1 MDRRF
6 ICLILIAVFFSLQTR
21 AQVGIGTTT
30 PDASAQLEVYSI
42 SKGLLIPRLSS
53 AQRGSIASPATG
65 LLVYQT
71 DNTPGFYF
79 YNAGEWKRLASSTE
93 TGAGNGSSGNS
104 LLNGSSN
111 PATGVGN
118 NGDFYINTSTYTLYG
133 PKANGAWPA
142 TGAAMLGASN
152 VSMGGFKLTNLA
164 APTNNKDAANKKYV
178 DDLVASSITKFEPTL
193 SLDNEQNL
201 SIKGGNSVSLAD
213 LYQSLSLAGTVL
225 SISGPR
231 NSHVDLSGILALANG
246 GNGVPG
252 IVYHDETLVGTGQTS
267 SKLSVNDQ
275 GITAVKLKSITSHG
289 SAGQILS
296 SDGLG
301 GFKWTDQGGLPPI
314 ASGTILGNNS
324 GADAT
329 PVALS
334 IGDLK
339 AMLALSAGD
348 VGLGNVK
355 NVDQTNAA
363 NLSSGYIP
371 AARFQ
376 TGSIPA
382 SAIAGNNLS
391 DYYLSGKGTW
401 VQLPVSTDD
410 QSAAEVPFDNSLTP
424 GLGNTVQDAITGLN
438 SKIGTVPAGALTQVT
453 LGTGS
458 MLQGKGTAADPLRL
472 ADITGPSFLGRA
484 SGTGTPAPIGIGS
497 GLVFGSDS
505 KLSVDF
511 SGLASSTHNHALD
524 GLSNVITGG
533 KSVNDILQWNGTS
546 WVNVPASVAGGGFSG
561 VTTDGSTISGD
572 GKTTPLYLVN
582 KAVSF
587 SKLADMT
594 GPSLIGKAGSGS
606 GTPEK
611 IGIGNGLA
619 ISGTTLGLNSGS
631 ATGDILQWDGSQWL
645 SRSLAAAGIPTGS
658 GSVTFSPSNTGDVT
672 APSVS
677 GSALMPVLSIR
688 DGVVGTNKLIDGTVT
703 AAKLADGAVTSAK
716 LATGAV
722 DLSGTKV
729 TGTLPSGNL
738 PSDLGTG
745 KTINGL
751 TLTNT
756 GTGITVKDASNG
768 STLLTAA
775 AGSSVS
781 GNNTGDQNAS
791 GVGLTS
797 PVAGKSNVQDA
808 LEAINTGANQAIS
821 FQTTGGDV
829 ATAAPVSSRTSLTPT
844 LTLNNDAV
852 TSAKIKDGAVTAA
865 KLAAGAV
872 DLSGTAVTGTL
883 PASNVSLSTPVLSKT
898 NVQDALTALES
909 QAGSSISGVSAGSGL
924 SGGGTTGNITLS
936 LASNGVG
943 ASNLKGMGNTALG
956 AGTSGYVLQSNG
968 DGTFGWFNLS
978 GGVSADPST
987 LTLSQGQF
995 YVGNSSN
1002 KAEATAKNLIPLSG
1016 FGTPTTDIG
1025 LGSFKLTNLGAP
1037 SSASDAATKKYVD
1050 DQVAAVSPSL
1060 ALDALSNVTITSKAT
1075 NDLIQWNGTKWVN
1088 KKITDAIPVATT
1100 SVAGLLSGTD
1110 KTKLDGLSSYTLP
1123 AATSTTLGGVIVE
1136 SGSGLNLSAGKLSVN
1151 SSALTGVVN
1160 SMVAGDGISVSG
1172 ATGNVTVGV
1181 ADNGITTAKILN
1193 GGVTLSK
1200 IETIAAHTL
1209 LGNSTGSSASPLAI
1223 TLGSGLAFSGT
1234 SLALDPSTLPV
1245 ASASTSGTVKIG
1257 NGLKMTSGVLSVDA
1271 STTSGFVTGISGPE
1285 ITVTPNSPGAGNSY
1299 VSLNDGSITLA
1310 KLKSLSGTSK
1320 LVGSSSSGSSVSEIT
1335 IGSGLSLSGSVLT
1348 ATGGGGSGTVTTVG
1362 VATANGFAGDV
1373 ANATSTPQ
1381 ITLKTTVNGILQ
1393 GNGTGISAASTT
1405 GTGSVVLATNPTI
1418 SGATITGAT
1427 ISGSLSGN
1435 ASTATSATT
1444 ATNATNT
1451 AITAAGTTGTV
1462 YPTFVSATTGNLPQQ
1477 VTSALT
1483 YNLATQELNAKIQPS
1498 NITNYPA
1505 SGSVYLAGDGTW
1517 KAASADLS
1525 GLKLSYT
1532 ASSGVIGLTNGGSA
1546 ISGSSQTIPAV
1557 TSSNP
1562 GLMAS
1567 SDFTKLT
1574 NYLPATSTAGLVL
1587 TSTTSGATWQAAS
1600 GGSSITGIGYNY
1612 TSATD
1617 QYNAYISLGGTSYS
1631 APIPVLTDA
1640 NVTTNPG
1647 LLVKNDKLKLM
1658 RLPTSDPAAAGQL
1671 ITSTSTT
1678 GSAWITPALSFSS
1691 TNASG
1696 SLKLKLGTPEI
1707 TVSVPEATAAT
1718 SPSATDGA
1726 AGLLNGSD
1734 KSKLNKVLPSPT
1746 ASGQVLTSTGAG
1758 AASWQAPSGGSG
1770 GGAPQLYNGTGL
1782 NGIGQKDLLVK
1793 GWGTGVQCEWS
1804 TDVIQGFPGFII
1816 TIPETATV
1824 EYCRLNVTN
1833 TALLNAIGTSD
1844 LVIKIKDLSS
1854 TRSNT
1859 ELGNLYVPT
1868 ISLIQLI
1875 PKDPTTW
1882 VDDDFD
1888 TAFYTIYTGINGNI
1902 KIQKAKNG
1910 ELILYLNGQ
1919 TIIPNKS
1926 GGGFSVILNY

>member
-301 GFKWTDQGGLPPI
+301 GFKWTDQGGLSPI

-410 QSAAEVPFDNSLTP
+410 QSAAEVPFDNSLAP

-677 GSALMPVLSIR
+677 GSALTPVLSIR
-688 DGVVGTNKLIDGTVT
+688 DGVIGTNKLIDGTVT
-703 AAKLADGAVTSAK
+703 TAKLADGAVTSAK

-729 TGTLPSGNL
+729 TGTLPSGSL
-738 PSDLGTG
+738 PADLGTG
-745 KTINGL
+745 KNINGL

-756 GTGITVKDASNG
+756 GTGITIKDASNG
-768 STLLTAA
+768 TTLLTAA

-781 GNNTGDQNAS
+781 GSNTGDQNAS

-797 PVAGKSNVQDA
+797 PVAGKNNVQEA
-808 LEAINTGANQAIS
+808 LEAINTGADQAIS

-1060 ALDALSNVTITSKAT
+1060 ALDGLSNVTITSKAT

-1110 KTKLDGLSSYTLP
+1110 KTKLDGLSSYILP

-1209 LGNSTGSSASPLAI
+1209 LGNSTGSSASPQAI

-1393 GNGTGISAASTT
+1393 GNGTGISAATTT
-1405 GTGSVVLATNPTI
+1405 GTGSVVLATNP
-1418 SGATITGAT
+1418 TITGAT

-1451 AITAAGTTGTV
+1451 AITAAGTSGTV

-1612 TSATD
+1612 TSAND
-1617 QYNAYISLGGTSYS
+1617 QYNAYISLGGTSYK
-1631 APIPVLTDA
+1631 AAVPVLTDA
-1640 NVTTNPG
+1640 NVTTDPG
-1647 LLVKNDKLKLM
+1647 LLVKTDKVKLM
-1658 RLPTSDPAAAGQL
+1658 RIPTISASSSGIGQVLVSGAGG
-1671 ITSTSTT
+1671 TT
-1678 GSAWITPALSFSS
+1678 SAWQTPALSY
-1691 TNASG
+1691 TAAPASG
-1696 SLKLKLGTPEI
+1696 GIKLSLGSADYSVTVPQAIASTTI
-1707 TVSVPEATAAT
+1707 TG
-1718 SPSATDGA
+1718 TDGT
-1726 AGLLNGSD
+1726 AGLLNAND
-1734 KSKLNKVLPSPT
+1734 KFKLNNTLPAPST
-1746 ASGQVLTSTGAG
+1746 AGLVLTSKADGSAEWKTSSG
-1758 AASWQAPSGGSG
+1758 GGSG
-1770 GGAPQLYNGTGL
+1770 SDGRRVYFINS
-1782 NGIGQKDLLVK
+1782 KKVLVK
-1793 GWGTGVQCEWS
+1793 GSGTAITCTQTGSNINIVIPS
-1804 TDVIQGFPGFII
+1804 DAIVDYIRIKTDYNTVGSDVLTVSVTDNSSLVNTDKFTDMMPPMVDVLGLM
-1816 TIPETATV
+1816 TATTDPNPYLRPTQV
-1824 EYCRLNVTN
+1824 ADPIIKECSNGK
-1833 TALLNAIGTSD
+1833 I
-1844 LVIKIKDLSS
+1844 VIEIA
-1854 TRSNT
+1854 
-1859 ELGNLYVPT
+1859 NL
-1868 ISLIQLI
+1868 
-1875 PKDPTTW
+1875 TW
-1882 VDDDFD
+1882 NEP
-1888 TAFYTIYTGINGNI
+1888 AGYY
-1902 KIQKAKNG
+1902 
-1910 ELILYLNGQ
+1910 
-1919 TIIPNKS
+1919 
-1926 GGGFSVILNY
+1926 VILNY